1 MGQIDEAELKKQIKS
16 GSYANVYF
24 IYGTETY
31 LKEKYVNLMASK
43 IVPKGGEFFN
53 LHRFEGK
60 DSDADTIA
68 QAVEALPVC
77 CERTCVI
84 VRDWNAET
92 VSAGENKKLKEL
104 LADLPATNVLIFWA
118 DTIEV
123 LPKKSSKWKTFIGNI
138 GKYGNTLELG
148 ERTQA
153 SLIKLICDG
162 AAKRGCVLE
171 KTTASY
177 FIDVVGSDLQTLY
190 QELDKLCFFVRS
202 GEITRE
208 AVDAVA
214 VRDINSNAFELA
226 RALLRKEYEKAHRIL
241 DELFAQKEEPIS
253 ILFALSSSFIDMYRV
268 KTASVSGG
276 GTEQLIAVF
285 DYRGKE
291 FRLKN
296 AARDGGRLSVD
307 QLRNSL
313 DALYRAD
320 LLLKGSRTDKRLI
333 LEETMVKLMAIIR

>member
-16 GSYANVYF
+16 GTYARAYFVY
-24 IYGTETY
+24 GAETY

-60 DSDADTIA
+60 DCDIDAIA
-68 QAVEALPVC
+68 QAAEALPVC

-84 VRDWNAET
+84 VKDWNAET
-92 VSAGENKKLKEL
+92 AGANENKKLKEL
-104 LADLPATNVLIFWA
+104 LADLPESCVLIFWA
-118 DTIEV
+118 DTLEV

-138 GKYGNTLELG
+138 AKAGDVIELG
-148 ERTQA
+148 ERTQT
-153 SLIKLICDG
+153 SLVKLVCDG
-162 AAKRGCVLE
+162 AAKRGCVMD
-171 KTTASY
+171 KTVAAY
-177 FIDVVGSDLQTLY
+177 FIDIVGSDLQTLY

-202 GEITRE
+202 GEVTRA

-214 VRDINSNAFELA
+214 VRDIDSNAFELA
-226 RALLRKEYEKAHRIL
+226 RALLRREYDRAHKIL

-253 ILFALSSSFIDMYRV
+253 ILYALSSSFIDMYRV

-276 GTEQLIAVF
+276 GTEQLTAAF
-285 DYRGKE
+285 NYRGKE

-296 AARDGGRLSVD
+296 AARDGSRLSVE
-307 QLRNSL
+307 QLRESL

-333 LEETMVKLMAIIR
+333 LEETMVKLMTIIR

>member
-1 MGQIDEAELKKQIKS
+1 MGQIDEAALKKQIKS
-16 GSYANVYF
+16 GEYARVYF
-24 IYGTETY
+24 IYGAETY

-60 DSDADTIA
+60 DCDADAIA
-68 QAVEALPVC
+68 QAAEALPVC

-84 VRDWNAET
+84 VRDWNAEST
-92 VSAGENKKLKEL
+92 GASENKKLKEL
-104 LADLPATNVLIFWA
+104 LADPPETCVLIFWA
-118 DTIEV
+118 DTLEV
-123 LPKKSSKWKTFIGNI
+123 QPKKSSKWKTFIGNVA
-138 GKYGNTLELG
+138 KAGNALELG
-148 ERTQA
+148 ERTEA
-153 SLIKLICDG
+153 SLVKLLCDG
-162 AAKRGCVLE
+162 AAKRGCVMD
-171 KTTASY
+171 KACAAY
-177 FIDVVGSDLQTLY
+177 FIDVVGNDLQTLY
-190 QELDKLCFFVRS
+190 QELDKLCFYVSS

-214 VRDINSNAFELA
+214 VRDIDSNAFELA
-226 RALLRKEYEKAHRIL
+226 RALLRREYEKAHRIL
-241 DELFAQKEEPIS
+241 DELFAQKEEPVP
-253 ILFALSSSFIDMYRV
+253 ILYALSSSFIDMYRV

-276 GTEQLIAVF
+276 GSEQLAAAF

-296 AARDGGRLSVD
+296 AARDGSRLSVD
-307 QLRNSL
+307 QLRRSL
-313 DALYRAD
+313 DELFRAD